1 MNFIHIAIWMK
12 FMQFVIYFGGVRMSG
27 LLQGKNIVVTGVANE
42 RSIAWGITKSLHHAG
57 ANLIFTNRQER
68 SYRKLVKLLEKH
80 EIEAKL
86 IISCDVASDESIQ
99 SAFSEIKEQV
109 GVIHGLVHAVAFANR
124 DELKGKYAE
133 TSREGFLLAHEI
145 SAFSLVALTNE
156 ARKLMTE
163 GGSIVTQTYI
173 GAEKVVKNYNVMGVA
188 KASLEASVKYLAED
202 VGKDGIRVNAI
213 SAGPIRTLSAKGV
226 SGFNE
231 INSIIEDTAPLRRP
245 VDQDQVGDATLFFL
259 SELSRG
265 VTGEVL
271 HVDSGFHIIG

>member
-1 MNFIHIAIWMK
+1 
-12 FMQFVIYFGGVRMSG
+12 MSG
-27 LLQGKNIVVTGVANE
+27 LLKDKNVIIMGVANE
-42 RSIAWGITKSLHHAG
+42 RSIAWGIAKSLHNAG

-68 SYRKLVKLLEKH
+68 SYKKLKKLLDKN

-86 IISCDVASDESIQ
+86 IVECDVASDESIK
-99 SAFSEIKEQV
+99 SAFASIKKKI
-109 GVIHGLVHAVAFANR
+109 GTIHGLVHSVAFANR
-124 DELKGKYAE
+124 DELKGEYAD
-133 TSREGFLLAHEI
+133 TSREGFLLAQEI
-145 SAFSLVALTNE
+145 SAYSLVSVTRE
-156 ARKLMTE
+156 AKQLMTE

-188 KASLEASVKYLAED
+188 KASLEASVMYLAED
-202 VGKDGIRVNAI
+202 VGKYGIRVNAI

-231 INSIIEDTAPLRRP
+231 INSEIEENAPLRRN
-245 VDQDQVGDATLFFL
+245 VDQDQVGDATLFFM

-271 HVDSGFHIIG
+271 HVDSGYHIMG